1 MINTI
6 KLSGPNV
13 KALGDRVRREGLGC
27 LDRIDSM
34 TLCSMLL
41 GIATNKYGGSSV
53 SDISNGI
60 LNACGD
66 QSTVLAGCL
75 INRYM
80 LGTVWKYSTD
90 FGVDVFLNKIPKE
103 IGRNVIVIDIRY
115 ETTAKELD
123 GSEYEASVYR
133 PLVEYD
139 STGIVIFQTSAKQNF
154 VKGEVNKT
162 LFHPELE
169 PPKPVEAEEPEVP
182 TEPVD
187 PADEGEPSE
196 EEEPSTEALE
206 PTEEKQEVEDD
217 RSTGESVLESS
228 VSTDIGTDEQSEPD
242 SPDPDDSGDEQEP
255 AEPGE
260 GDAGEPESGGTD
272 GDDAPGVEEAPAE
285 EPEPVEE
292 QEQPKEE
299 PEVNTG
305 STTVWVEVMPEY
317 ADSKL
322 DVSPYVDKSKS
333 ELYDKIL
340 DVIGHPD
347 GLPEGADITEVTNH
361 TEAVLKKLVESPIA
375 KGQLLDR
382 DYEIGGVKYDF
393 AKGYTVEIRI
403 KEPERELQNQ
413 MLSDDSDKPVTTDY
427 VDITDPEY
435 RNGTLLAMFGTTAP
449 SANHVHT
456 FLNDYHNTLKT
467 KSFLETKVDGQ
478 GTYPTESD
486 VCYDNVIWAFVKMK
500 DGKFWR
506 IAIANRDFSLPDESW
521 IATHHMPG
529 RWVTLVEVQDG
540 PSFHGGYRRRS
551 W

>member
-6 KLSGPNV
+6 KLSGPNI
-13 KALGDRVRREGLGC
+13 KALGDRIEREGLVC

-60 LNACGD
+60 LNSCGD
-66 QSTVLAGCL
+66 QSTALAGCL

-80 LGTVWKYSTD
+80 LGTVWKYTTD
-90 FGVDVFLNKIPKE
+90 FGVDVFINKIPKE
-103 IGRNVIVIDIRY
+103 IGRNAIVIDIRY
-115 ETTAKELD
+115 ETVAKELD
-123 GSEYEASVYR
+123 GTEYEASVYR
-133 PLVEYD
+133 PLIEYD
-139 STGIVIFQTSAKQNF
+139 STGIVVFKTSSKQNF
-154 VKGEVNKT
+154 AKGDFNKT

-169 PPKPVEAEEPEVP
+169 PHRPVEQDEAEEWEKETTKESSDTVDEVEP
-182 TEPVD
+182 SNQEEPATE
-187 PADEGEPSE
+187 ARESTEEEQEETDEG
-196 EEEPSTEALE
+196 STESNSHD
-206 PTEEKQEVEDD
+206 TDD
-217 RSTGESVLESS
+217 T
-228 VSTDIGTDEQSEPD
+228 
-242 SPDPDDSGDEQEP
+242 GDEQES
-255 AEPGE
+255 AEPEE
-260 GDAGEPESGGTD
+260 GDAGSESDGGT
-272 GDDAPGVEEAPAE
+272 GGYVAPGVDEAPAE
-285 EPEPVEE
+285 EQDQVD
-292 QEQPKEE
+292 EQPKEE
-299 PEVNTG
+299 TEVNTG
-305 STTVWVEVMPEY
+305 SRNVYLEVMTEY
-317 ADSKL
+317 TDSAL
-322 DVSPYVDKSKS
+322 DVRPHAQASKS
-333 ELYDKIL
+333 ELYDKIMINVGQTL
-340 DVIGHPD
+340 SNID
-347 GLPEGADITEVTNH
+347 ENNTEESEL
-361 TEAVLKKLVESPIA
+361 TEIVLNKLLESPIA
-375 KGQLLDR
+375 KGKLLDR
-382 DYEIGGVKYDF
+382 DYEICGVRYDF
-393 AKGYTVEIRI
+393 DKGYTVTIKI
-403 KEPERELQNQ
+403 KEPERALQEAMQ
-413 MLSDDSDKPVTTDY
+413 SDKGDEPVKTDY

-486 VCYDNVIWAFVKMK
+486 VCYDNVIWALVKMK

-540 PSFHGGYRRRS
+540 PSFHCGYRRRS